1 MGKAR
6 GGKGLSIARGATV
19 RWDTGPAAIRQYP
32 YRTACGPAGEEAQ
45 PGPGAC
51 YATYSSSTG
60 SRESSRA
67 FQFTDEDGLG
77 GLGGAW
83 NRVRTCSRRCSLGV
97 ARWCMSSCS
106 LQLCSNCSSFDFFN
120 SKFDHSFYSK
130 IYAKYHFICC
140 GLLYQYKIFKNNL
153 NLAML
158 AHILFW
164 KRRAVKF

>member
-60 SRESSRA
+60 SRESS
-67 FQFTDEDGLG
+67 
-77 GLGGAW
+77 
-83 NRVRTCSRRCSLGV
+83 
-97 ARWCMSSCS
+97 S
-106 LQLCSNCSSFDFFN
+106 LQPSNSRTRTASAGWEAPEIEYALALAVVRWELPDDACPVALFNSVLNCSSFNFFN
-120 SKFDHSFYSK
+120 SNFDHSSYSK
-130 IYAKYHFICC
+130 NYIKYYFFCC
-140 GLLYQYKIFKNNL
+140 DMFY
-153 NLAML
+153 
-158 AHILFW
+158 
-164 KRRAVKF
+164 